1 MNLNK
6 LHIIGRVTKQ
16 PELKTFDSGAVLCS
30 FSVATNHIYKNK
42 DGEKVEET
50 EFHNITA
57 FGKTAETIVKYV
69 VKGQELY
76 VCGRLKTD
84 TYEKE
89 GQKHYSTKVILEQ
102 FQFGA
107 KPKGTS
113 NETGNKSG
121 DDQRVDESEDGVDKI
136 VREEGI
142 DPEEIPF

>member
-6 LHIIGRVTKQ
+6 LHLVGRVTKQ

-69 VKGQELY
+69 TKGQELY

-84 TYEKE
+84 MWEKE

-113 NETGNKSG
+113 NESG

-142 DPEEIPF
+142 DPETIPF